1 VAETGQEKTEQATP
15 KRLEEARKK
24 GQVPRSPELS
34 MAAVCI
40 SAAVAIYTLGRMAS
54 GQFQDFMRECF
65 SFSPTVA
72 MEPSAMWPQLM
83 NAGARSLW
91 ITLPILGVT
100 FLAAL
105 AAPLAIG
112 GWNFSGQA
120 MMPQFSRLNPASGI
134 GRMFSS
140 RGLIELLKGLAKVF
154 VVGLIGFVLIKGL
167 TSQLMGLSTE
177 PVTQAIGHS
186 ASMASYSLLILCMG
200 LAIIAAVDV
209 PYQLWHYAKELKMT
223 QQEVREEYK
232 ESEGSPETR
241 GRIREAQ
248 RALSQGRMMQEVPTA
263 DVVVTNPTHYAV
275 ALRYDEKK
283 NRAPMVVA
291 KGTELIALRIRE
303 IATEHGVPVLEAPPL
318 ARALH
323 KSVPLNREVPAALY
337 ITVAQVLTY
346 VYQLKAAR
354 DRGVAPPPAPN
365 FDLQPPP
372 APVIT
377 DVSGAPPAPGAE

>member
-1 VAETGQEKTEQATP
+1 MAETGAEKTEQATP

-24 GQVPRSPELS
+24 GQVPRSTELS

-40 SAAVAIYTLGRMAS
+40 AAAVAIYTLGHMAS
-54 GQFQDFMRECF
+54 GQFQDFMRD
-65 SFSPTVA
+65 SLRISPAAA
-72 MEPSAMWPQLM
+72 MDSNAMWPQLM

-91 ITLPILGVT
+91 IILPILGAT
-100 FLAAL
+100 FVAAL

-120 MMPQFSRLNPASGI
+120 MMPQFSRMNPMSGFA
-134 GRMFSS
+134 RMFST
-140 RGLIELLKGLAKVF
+140 RGLVELLKGLTKVF
-154 VVGLIGFVLIKGL
+154 VVGLIAVVLLKGL

-177 PVTQAIGHS
+177 PVNQAIGHS

-209 PYQLWHYAKELKMT
+209 PYQLYQYAKELKMT
-223 QQEVREEYK
+223 REEVREEYK

-248 RALSQGRMMQEVPTA
+248 RALARGRMMQEVPTA

-283 NRAPMVVA
+283 NRAPMVIA
-291 KGTELIALRIRE
+291 KGVELIALKIRE
-303 IATEHGVPVLEAPPL
+303 IATEHGVPVIEAPPL

-323 KSVPLNREVPAALY
+323 KSVELNREVPAALY

-354 DRGVAPPPAPN
+354 ERGVAPPPAPA
-365 FDLQPPP
+365 FGE
-372 APVIT
+372 AP
-377 DVSGAPPAPGAE
+377 GAPPPNAPPNNPRGAE